1 MPIPR
6 NYSEELVSEWLQLL
20 EYMTEVGIPVGVGS
34 GGGRKEADVVGVKLS
49 LTSENK
55 KILQVRHV
63 EVGELGGN
71 RQSNARYLLEKFSS
85 TRTQAIRDR
94 LTKRI
99 GTVDQV
105 QYEKLYVDIWA
116 TERKVAR
123 LMDDEEVKKGEIQVW
138 TLKKLFQEVF
148 QVIRDYVPD
157 YKSKTGEATLPEGCW
172 MLKLLESLREW
183 KLLDLDALGAK

>member
-6 NYSEELVSEWLQLL
+6 NYTEELIFEWLPLL
-20 EYMTEVGIPVGVGS
+20 EYMTEVGVPVGVGS
-34 GGGRKEADVVGVKLS
+34 GGGRKEADVVGVKRS

-71 RQSNARYLLEKFSS
+71 PQSNARYLLEKFSS

-105 QYEKLYVDIWA
+105 QYEKLYVDIWS
-116 TERKVAR
+116 TERKVAG
-123 LMDDEEVKKGEIQVW
+123 LMNDAEIIREGIHVW
-138 TLKKLFQEVF
+138 TLRKLFQEVF
-148 QVIRDYVPD
+148 RAITDWVPD

-183 KLLDLDALGAK
+183 KLLNLDALGAQ